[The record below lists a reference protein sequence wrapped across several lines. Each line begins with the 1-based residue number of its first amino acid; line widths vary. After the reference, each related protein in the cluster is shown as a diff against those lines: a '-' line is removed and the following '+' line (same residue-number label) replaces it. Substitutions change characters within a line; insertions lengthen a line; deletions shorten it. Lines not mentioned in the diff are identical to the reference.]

1 MKDDLTATQE
11 TRIAEL
17 QAIFEGIDDGMRKM
31 VLPLIAETAYLEA
44 ELDFLRE
51 LPKIRVHPDDPRK
64 QQATPAAKM
73 YKEFVQQYT
82 NCIKTL
88 ASVLR
93 REETEEE
100 SPLRAYLESRR
111 KLHAGEG

>member
-1 MKDDLTATQE
+1 MKNDLTGTQE

-17 QAIFEGIDDGMRKM
+17 QAIFEGIDEGMRKI
-31 VLPLIAETAYLEA
+31 VQPLIAETAYLEG
-44 ELDFLRE
+44 ELDFLRG
-51 LPKIRVHPDDPRK
+51 LPKIRVHPDDPQK

-82 NCIKTL
+82 NCIKVL
-88 ASVLR
+88 AGVLR
-93 REETEEE
+93 REDTEEE
-100 SPLRAYLESRR
+100 SPLRAYLEARG

>member
-1 MKDDLTATQE
+1 MKDDLTAMQK

-17 QAIFEGIDDGMRKM
+17 QAIFKDIDEGMRKI
-31 VLPLIAETAYLEA
+31 VQPLIAETAYLEC
-44 ELDFLRE
+44 ELDFLRG
-51 LPKIRVHPDDPRK
+51 LPKIRIHPDDPRK

-82 NCIKTL
+82 NCIKVL
-88 ASVLR
+88 SGVLR
-93 REETEEE
+93 HEATEEE